1 MVVLG
6 RFIVKLLPIA
16 PKFIVK
22 RIAGRYVAGSDL
34 HSAISLMKKMDKE
47 NT

>member
-22 RIAGRYVAGSDL
+22 RIAGRYVAGSNL

-47 NT
+47 N